1 MKDSK
6 HIYGLP
12 SVYTHSYSYVLLV
25 FEHTT
30 PDSSVG
36 QLDKYNNQISRCI
49 ELASWSGPILQA
61 EEDYSH
67 ILRCHSNKQRP
78 AFAVHEVGAAER
90 RSPEAAPSFCCA

>member
-1 MKDSK
+1 MNDWNMKDPK
-6 HIYGLP
+6 HIYGVP
-12 SVYTHSYSYVLLV
+12 SVNTHSYSYVLLV

-36 QLDKYNNQISRCI
+36 QLDKYNIHISRCI

-67 ILRCHSNKQRP
+67 ILRCHSNSEKNI
-78 AFAVHEVGAAER
+78 
-90 RSPEAAPSFCCA
+90 